1 MLYLV
6 VGIFLGIWLDQT
18 FELPNI
24 QTRIKAYSEQYR
36 SSYIDSKEQ

>member
-18 FELPNI
+18 FDLPNI
-24 QTRIKAYSEQYR
+24 QTRIKSYSEEYR
-36 SSYIDSKEQ
+36 KIYIDQKEL